1 MSRIS
6 LFLLLSVFCQLL
18 IARPVT
24 QAKVQEVLPRLILS
38 KGLPVGEPGS
48 IEPFQFTQK
57 TVFYVVNLQPEG
69 WMLVA
74 ADDAVA
80 PVLAY
85 SPTGRF
91 YTNNQPEALQS
102 WLTGYAKQLV
112 EIDPSEQLPA
122 NRLWTDVV
130 YKSASSV
137 AEESV
142 EPLIKVKFNQSSP
155 WNKYC
160 PSDASGKAVVG
171 CVAVAMAQAMT
182 VPQYPDRPTGF
193 YSYSCPPYGNLAI
206 DYSAEPALNWNLI
219 IAGTDGKDAA
229 ARLLY
234 QCGVAVEM
242 GYSASGSG
250 TQTSKINSALRRHY
264 SYPNSVK
271 TYTRSS
277 YTDDWENLIK
287 NEILHGRAVVYAGND
302 GTSNPGHAFNL
313 DGYDGNGMYH
323 INWGWGGANN
333 GYYGINNV
341 KDGQNDY
348 TKGQQVIV
356 GIRAPSVAPSDILIS
371 NLAIA
376 PQKPAGTIVG
386 AITIDSEATD
396 PQYSF
401 ELKGPYSIFLHDYMP
416 SSFYVED
423 GYLKSTRPFDLE
435 DDQVPVSI
443 KVTNTK
449 NGLSYEKDFII
460 RVVEGATGLE
470 QPEEPVYSIEGRTLQ
485 VEWNSEVVSYSI
497 YSLAGSKMAGGW
509 LVSGMNSIRLD
520 RFEPGYYVLVPA
532 QKGTKPAKI
541 VIQ

>member
-1 MSRIS
+1 MFRIS
-6 LFLLLSVFCQLL
+6 LFLVLSVVCQLL
-18 IARPVT
+18 TATPVSNAT
-24 QAKVQEVLPRLILS
+24 LREILPRLTLS
-38 KGLPVGEPGS
+38 KGLPA
-48 IEPFQFTQK
+48 IEPLTIESYQYSDK
-57 TVFYVVNLQPEG
+57 TAFYVVNLQPEG

-85 SPTGRF
+85 SHTGNF
-91 YTNNQPEALQS
+91 QTQNQPEALQY
-102 WLTGYAKQLV
+102 WLNTYAKQVV

-122 NRLWTDVV
+122 HRLWTDVL
-130 YKSASSV
+130 YKSPSSV
-137 AEESV
+137 TEESV

-160 PSDASGKAVVG
+160 PSDASGRAVVG

-193 YSYSCPPYGNLAI
+193 FSYSCPPYGNLAI
-206 DYSAEPALNWNLI
+206 DYSAEPALNWSLI
-219 IAGTDGKDAA
+219 ISGTDGKDAA

-264 SYPNSVK
+264 NYPNSVK

-277 YTDDWENLIK
+277 YADDWENLIK

-323 INWGWGGANN
+323 INWGWGGVNN

-376 PQKPAGTIVG
+376 PQRPAGTIVG
-386 AITIDSEATD
+386 AVTIDSEATD

-435 DDQVPVSI
+435 EDQVPVSI

-460 RVVEGATGLE
+460 RIVEGATGVD
-470 QPEEPVYSIEGRTLQ
+470 QPGHLVYSIEGRSVL
-485 VEWNSEVVSYSI
+485 VEWSSTAAGYDV
-497 YSLAGSKMAGGW
+497 YSLSGAKIAGGK
-509 LVSGMNSIRLD
+509 LEPGYNLIDLNQFD
-520 RFEPGYYVLVPA
+520 PGYYVLVPHA
-532 QKGTKPAKI
+532 KGTKPAKI